1 MLYKDDSLRQR
12 CLAMTH
18 PLMKGNH
25 RRMYI
30 VVYNQIHDGSEET
43 RNPTVLCKLLLLL
56 PCHLSSHNFKEQT
69 NISFIVFWFS
79 YFEQAHCSGGWA
91 LSPEEQE
98 HEFPHLQLS
107 L

>member
-25 RRMYI
+25 RRMYM
-30 VVYNQIHDGSEET
+30 VVYNQIHVGSEET
-43 RNPTVLCKLLLLL
+43 RDPTVLCKLL
-56 PCHLSSHNFKEQT
+56 PPLSFIISHFFKEQT